1 MRAVI
6 VTAKTGVD
14 GCAYW
19 TAKVHGIRAKRYERG
34 YNVQG
39 CDDADRVANE
49 YLEFLDWGYA
59 VNHRATLN
67 EDSYVYIPEKV
78 NRMGLVEEHLETGG
92 VLGLRKGR
100 SDAEIILSEG
110 ERHE

>member
-14 GCAYW
+14 GCSYW

-49 YLEFLDWGYA
+49 YLDFLDWGYA

-67 EDSYVYIPEKV
+67 EDSYVYIPEK
-78 NRMGLVEEHLETGG
+78 
-92 VLGLRKGR
+92 LRKGR
-100 SDAEIILSEG
+100 SDAEIILSES
-110 ERHE
+110 ERGYARWRRYESDDPSH